1 MLVSK
6 RIVAWLS
13 FSIIYDLLSI
23 LYDIL
28 TSDMSRRS
36 KSTFG
41 STVMHILL
49 GTPKRRISASQRERE
64 TTTRRRSRNSIKF
77 EVEENVAR
85 EIYGVVYFAASVL
98 MVLSL
103 YGGLGKVGDFV
114 SGTFKPLLGFG
125 INLIPILFFGISA
138 GLFFSK
144 KTVFNASRVA
154 GIILFMVALL
164 SIFHLSVPPDD
175 LLNAADRGE
184 YGGYI
189 GFVPNF
195 IFRSLLQIGEIGS
208 SIIFFSSLVV
218 GLLLTFQFSIM
229 DFLREAR
236 PEIRLEKRQRVKEV
250 DDGVIEVP
258 DESMEE
264 IEEAQINIIKPRKP
278 AMLPAGDDEDDDE
291 TDEEEEREVA
301 KAPTIKRH
309 TSPTP
314 AADQKPVM
322 GVKGEFAWEFPPLD
336 LLEKPVVA
344 DTVDD
349 DTLKANADVI
359 RNKLDQFG
367 IDVIMNDVHVGPT
380 VIQYTLRPHE
390 GVKLSKITGLKN
402 DLALALAAKAIRIE
416 APIPGKS
423 LVGIEIPNDK
433 RVTVRLKEILQS
445 AEWKETKS
453 QLRIPLGQS
462 VSGQAIVAD
471 LATMP
476 HILIAGAT
484 GAGKSVGMN
493 SFLMSL
499 LYQNSPNDLKFIM
512 IDPKRVELNTYN
524 GIPHLLTP
532 VITDVEKAATSLRWA
547 VAEMNRRYV
556 VLSEAGHRNIADYN
570 GDETLEIKMPKI
582 IIVIDELADLMMAA
596 GKDVEASICRIAQMA
611 RAVGMHLMVATQRPS
626 VDVITGLIKANIPA
640 RVAYAV
646 TSGIDS
652 RTILDAIGAEDLLG
666 QGDMLYMSGQMSKP
680 VRIQGVYVSSKEIE
694 RVTNRVK
701 LTREPEYDD
710 TITAGAG
717 GNTGGPMG
725 KGPGGGTGND
735 PLYNQA
741 LALVV
746 ESRKASASLLQRRLE
761 VGYARAARILDE
773 MEANGV
779 IGPVRGAKAREIYL
793 QAIDENADQSS
804 QSQGQQDAPLEQTMS
819 EEEAL
824 KE

>member
-1 MLVSK
+1 
-6 RIVAWLS
+6 
-13 FSIIYDLLSI
+13 
-23 LYDIL
+23 
-28 TSDMSRRS
+28 
-36 KSTFG
+36 
-41 STVMHILL
+41 MHILL
-49 GTPKRRISASQRERE
+49 GTPKRRVSASQQ
-64 TTTRRRSRNSIKF
+64 TTSRRRSRNGIKF

-98 MVLSL
+98 MLLSL
-103 YGGLGKVGDFV
+103 YGGLGKVGEFV
-114 SGTFKPLLGFG
+114 SGAFKPLLGFG
-125 INLIPILFFGISA
+125 INLVPFLFFGISA

-154 GIILFMVALL
+154 GIILFMVSLL
-164 SIFHLSVPPDD
+164 SIFHLSVPDED

-195 IFRSLLQIGEIGS
+195 IFRSLLQIGDIGS
-208 SIIFFSSLVV
+208 SIIFFSALVV

-229 DFLREAR
+229 EFLREAR

-278 AMLPAGDDEDDDE
+278 AMLPQGDDDDDDE
-291 TDEEEEREVA
+291 TDEEDEQEREVA

-349 DTLKANADVI
+349 ETLKANADVI

-471 LATMP
+471 LAAMP
-476 HILIAGAT
+476 HMLIAGAT

-652 RTILDAIGAEDLLG
+652 RTILDTIGAEDLLG

-680 VRIQGVYVSSKEIE
+680 SRIQGVYVSSKEIE

-701 LTREPEYDD
+701 LTCEPEYDD
-710 TITAGAG
+710 TITAGSG
-717 GNTGGPMG
+717 GGSGGPMG

-793 QAIDENADQSS
+793 QSVDEGEEQQ
-804 QSQGQQDAPLEQTMS
+804 QSQGQQGAPLEQTMS